1 MKTFTQLIENTTEP
15 SADSN
20 EDHFVHH
27 AQMND
32 HHLKMCGLYMGHHEK
47 TGDKHS
53 GKQAEHHWDTA
64 KHHLGEVEK
73 KHGKLS
79 FEIEGGTV
87 TNDGKLASEAK
98 LRRVYRDFNR

>member
-1 MKTFTQLIENTTEP
+1 MRTFTQITENTTAQ
-15 SADSN
+15 SAGSS

-32 HHLKMCGLYMGHHEK
+32 HHLKMGGLYVGHHEK

-53 GKQAEHHWDTA
+53 DKQAEHHWNMA

-73 KHGKLS
+73 KHGRLS

-87 TNDGKLASEAK
+87 TNDGNFASEAK
-98 LRRVYRDFNR
+98 LRRMYRDFNR